1 MISTDSIIVFYS
13 GLQDLETEV
22 IAVKQLSCLPST
34 VSDSSALC
42 KRRVLNWLTCRSSC
56 TLISSRNLCI
66 SYANNTKSASVP
78 TACWAPEEESRHTAN
93 MAARSSFD
101 SVIFVDIVGNDLVI
115 ICRVPDMPAVLEDEL
130 VLKVAYN
137 HA

>member
-1 MISTDSIIVFYS
+1 
-13 GLQDLETEV
+13 
-22 IAVKQLSCLPST
+22 
-34 VSDSSALC
+34 
-42 KRRVLNWLTCRSSC
+42 
-56 TLISSRNLCI
+56 
-66 SYANNTKSASVP
+66 
-78 TACWAPEEESRHTAN
+78 